1 MLDATATC
9 DASGTQLTLAVVN
22 RDRDRGHRAS
32 IELGEAAVNDDVHV
46 AEVNGPDVDAT
57 NSFET
62 PRAVDVSETRLTA
75 RGHRFE
81 HEFPAHSISVLRVSL
96 G

>member
-1 MLDATATC
+1 MLV
-9 DASGTQLTLAVVN
+9 SEG
-22 RDRDRGHRAS
+22 
-32 IELGEAAVNDDVHV
+32 
-46 AEVNGPDVDAT
+46 NGAGVDAT

-62 PRAVDVSETRLTA
+62 PGAVDVREARLAT